1 MRDPQRISEVMPLL
15 QSVWEQCPD
24 LRLGQ
29 LLCALS
35 YLANNTADPFYM
47 EEEDLLIGI
56 QKFHEARLR
65 DASEP
70 L

>member
-15 QSVWEQCPD
+15 QSVWEECPD

-35 YLANNTADPFYM
+35 FLANHTADPFHM

-56 QKFHEARLR
+56 QKFYEERLR
-65 DASEP
+65 DVSKP